1 MEEIRTPGSFLA
13 QRHGMHHKRNP
24 AHPNALQRPQYRYRI
39 TPWRPPCRTTAA
51 VRHQWHRHRLTGVG
65 MPADRIG
72 RRSSIPA
79 ADLLFVTT
87 SICGAMPPFSWNLA
101 M

>member
-1 MEEIRTPGSFLA
+1 
-13 QRHGMHHKRNP
+13 
-24 AHPNALQRPQYRYRI
+24 
-39 TPWRPPCRTTAA
+39 
-51 VRHQWHRHRLTGVG
+51 